1 MEYILLYDLPHKDQ
15 LFWLARQPGTEHFL
29 EFESFAP
36 NEIWQCIKGAVA
48 GGKLTLLKD
57 LMQMVEVT
65 DCGMESLA
73 WKAVYCK
80 QTEILQYLSD
90 FDVEDKELPASP
102 GARAQEELERIKDGF
117 REVWEYFYNSVLV
130 FPPPRPSPS
139 LRKEAEKVQQKRDD
153 IYRIQ
158 KEIEK
163 EEREREKR
171 RKKKRDKRIK
181 YNQKQHK

>member
-90 FDVEDKELPASP
+90 FDVEDKELLASP

-117 REVWEYFYNSVLV
+117 REVWDYFYNSVLV
-130 FPPPRPSPS
+130 FPPSSPKAG
-139 LRKEAEKVQQKRDD
+139 KEAEKVQQKHDD